1 MRHKTQA
8 ILESGL
14 LIPATAAV
22 DMRTEQ
28 AAANVVQAN
37 HLLAAHAQP
46 AYRLYGDGKQE
57 WGSGAA
63 VVPDTNL
70 YRDAADR
77 LKTDDALVV
86 GKDISTLDGEI
97 ASTRAGTGLR
107 GHSIYVVGDTFPRF
121 SETTHA
127 RGVIMDFGPGTAAP
141 DVNLYRD
148 SADVLRTDD
157 KFVAGAGLDSG
168 GLKVTNVA
176 NPTAAQ
182 DAATKAYVDAL
193 EAAQSNEEG
202 TQDYSATA
210 STYAIPSGAWGTPGW
225 YAPIIVGPNQTWE
238 LSSIAGVY
246 TVTAVGNISNRI
258 IALTAAGAA
267 SPPGVTYPNVVVQ
280 YQPPDTTTTARGLLN
295 FNRLK
300 TDATVV
306 PGTVLRIT
314 QEFYGG
320 NANGRVLRDGTYYR
334 MNAWRR
340 V

>member
-63 VVPDTNL
+63 VAPDTNL

-77 LKTDDALVV
+77 LKTDDALV
-86 GKDISTLDGEI
+86 
-97 ASTRAGTGLR
+97 
-107 GHSIYVVGDTFPRF
+107 
-121 SETTHA
+121 A

-157 KFVAGAGLDSG
+157 KFVAGGGLDSG